1 MSNFIILAIAI
12 LDVLDCSAA
21 QNYNCLQSIA
31 QNPPGKCPTWYW
43 YQNSTQCVCGGSQ
56 YTNAYITQCKVPPQL
71 LRRDYCATFENN
83 MTSLGRCPYNTR
95 YNTVP
100 HELIT
105 QDTLQLTEQI
115 CSPLNR
121 TGLLCSDCLPGLGP
135 AVFSY
140 YRECKECVGS
150 PYGWFLFFVRLML
163 PLTVL
168 CIIVI
173 VFRINI
179 ASPALNGFVLCVQ
192 LITNVFNN
200 YPFAVHGLEESYSI
214 TQFVADVYGLFSLD
228 FFTYAVPSFCIS
240 EEMNMLTVLSL
251 QYIEA
256 LYPMVLILLVY
267 ICITLHDKGCRIIV
281 IVWRPLHKCLVRFRK
296 SWQIK
301 GSVINAFTTFTLLS
315 YCKFC
320 SISLYLI
327 QPVTIWNVCGYTTN
341 NIYYDAKTEAF
352 SKNHIPYIVLSS
364 LFTLFFVLLPALFIL
379 FYQNRTF
386 QKFLVLCR
394 LKCLLIDEMA
404 NITQGCFKNGTE
416 PGTRDYRWFAG
427 LYLILRI
434 ILVFCINQQFSELIY
449 AMGPTI
455 PAVLV
460 LALRPYRVDWCNILD
475 SIFWL
480 IFSIGT
486 SWHLYWTAYNAGWI
500 DLPNVLKLIPLLYIV
515 CYVAYSTFKLCR
527 SWYKTKKSRKNAV
540 NNDEETIPHR
550 LLYPNEYEPLIATV
564 SQD

>member
-1 MSNFIILAIAI
+1 MILAVG
-12 LDVLDCSAA
+12 LLSVLDCSAA
-21 QNYNCLQSIA
+21 KNYSCQQSVA
-31 QNPPGKCPTWYW
+31 QNPPGLCPTWYW
-43 YQNSTQCVCGGSQ
+43 YQSTQCICGGNEH
-56 YTNAYITQCKVPPQL
+56 TGIYITQCHVPPQL
-71 LRRDYCATFENN
+71 LRGDYCATFENN
-83 MTSLGRCPYNTR
+83 MTYLGRCPYNTR
-95 YNTVP
+95 YDATP
-100 HELIT
+100 HEAIT
-105 QDTLQLTEQI
+105 QDTFQLTEQT

-121 TGLLCSDCLPGLGP
+121 TGLLCSECLPGLGP

-140 YRECKECVGS
+140 YRECKQCVGS
-150 PYGWFLFFVRLML
+150 SYGWFLFFVRLML

-179 ASPALNGFVLCVQ
+179 TSPALNGFVLCVQ
-192 LITNVFNN
+192 LITNAFNN
-200 YPFAVHGLEESYSI
+200 YPFAVRGLEESYSI
-214 TQFVADVYGLFSLD
+214 TKFVADVYGLFSLD
-228 FFTYAVPSFCIS
+228 FFTYATPSFCIS

-267 ICITLHDKGCRIIV
+267 ICIALHDKGCRIIV
-281 IVWRPLHKCLVRFRK
+281 IAWSPLHKCLVRFRK

-315 YCKFC
+315 YCKLC

-327 QPVTIWNVCGYTTN
+327 QPVTIWNVCGSTTN

-352 SKNHIPYIVLSS
+352 SKNHIPYLVLASF
-364 LFTLFFVLLPALFIL
+364 FTLFFVLLPALFIL
-379 FYQNRTF
+379 FYQNRIF
-386 QKFLVLCR
+386 QKCLALCPF
-394 LKCLLIDEMA
+394 KCLLIHEMA

-427 LYLILRI
+427 FYLILRV
-434 ILVFCINQQFSELIY
+434 ILVFYINQEYSELMYVVAPAIV
-449 AMGPTI
+449 
-455 PAVLV
+455 AVLV

-475 SIFWL
+475 SMFWL
-480 IFSIGT
+480 IFSIGAA
-486 SWHLYWTAYNAGWI
+486 WHLYWTAYNAAWRE
-500 DLPNVLKLIPLLYIV
+500 LPNVLKLIPLVYIV
-515 CYVAYSTFKLCR
+515 CYVAYSTFKVCR
-527 SWYKTKKSRKNAV
+527 SWYKTKRSKKTKIDNE
-540 NNDEETIPHR
+540 EETIPHR